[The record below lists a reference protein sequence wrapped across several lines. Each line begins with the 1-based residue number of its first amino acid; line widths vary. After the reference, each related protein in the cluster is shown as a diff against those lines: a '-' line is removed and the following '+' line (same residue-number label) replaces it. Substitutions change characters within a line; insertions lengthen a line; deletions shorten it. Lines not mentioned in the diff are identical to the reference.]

1 MNDYSTTEKTYM
13 LICGLLI
20 LSCVIYVTH
29 IAWEHRV
36 INQEWNKT
44 FTTPQEFW
52 QIEKKK

>member
-29 IAWEHRV
+29 IAWEHRA